1 MTTRMFR
8 PLLQILLAAVAAFAL
23 SAQAAADPP
32 GRVGRIAWM
41 SGTVQLRNSDT
52 GEWNTAVLNWPLTN
66 GDALSTGPGAR
77 LEIGIGSTI
86 VRLDSSSELSIDQI
100 DDQRVRLFLVSG
112 SASVRLRS
120 RESAR
125 EFELATR
132 DGSFTTQDV
141 GAFRFDHENNV
152 SSATPYLGTL
162 HFEAEDSELEI
173 PNGQRAQ
180 FWYAGRTAY
189 SLSSPPRD
197 DFSEWSV
204 ARDRRLDTRDTR
216 RYVSQE
222 MTGYEDLAGH
232 GDWYDSVDYGP
243 VWYPSVVTAGWA
255 PYRAGHWAWVA
266 PWGWTWIDDAPW
278 GFAPFH
284 YGRWVWHRDRWGW
297 APGRIVARPVY
308 APALVAW
315 VGTPKLSIGISS
327 APTVGWFPLAP
338 REVYVPSYRCSPT
351 YVRQVN
357 ITHVTRID
365 NVTQIINEPNR
376 VMERTKFVN
385 RRLPQAVTIVPAE
398 VVTQRR
404 PVGPAV
410 ERNRNPRFLETIN
423 RQAPL
428 AQAPVAAPPL
438 PPRVDPDRRERD
450 RREREGRGA
459 NPRERRPDS
468 DRQPGDR
475 RGTLPAAAPLPAPLN
490 AAPAVTPQ
498 PPAPQS
504 PRGEPPR
511 RPEGPPNAN
520 PRFNRGQPPAA
531 PEAAVQPNPPTAS
544 PALPPRFDPDRRERD
559 RRDGKPPEPRPD
571 SDRQPGDR
579 RGTPPHAAP
588 QPAPLNAAPMPAPAV
603 TPQAP
608 APQPPRSEPP
618 RRPDAPSDTNSR
630 FNRGQPPAA
639 PEAAAQPNPAT
650 TAPAPPPRFDPG
662 RREGDRNNGNARERR
677 PDSDRQ
683 PGERRGAL
691 PAPAPQPAPLNAAPA
706 PAAVPQA
713 PAPQPPRSERPRRPD
728 TPADANP
735 RFNRVQPQAA
745 PEAATPP
752 VPAPAP
758 AIRPPRMEPRPVESP
773 RRPDTP
779 PNADPRV
786 NRQSVPAASPS
797 APVPAQRRQIERE
810 LPAARPAPRNQA
822 MPAPPPAQPAV
833 QRSQPMPAREARPE
847 RAEQLRNPRHD
858 AAQGM
863 QGSKAQGDQQP
874 PNNPRRRLDGERD
887 SR

>member
-1 MTTRMFR
+1 MFR
-8 PLLQILLAAVAAFAL
+8 PLLQILLAALFALAL

-243 VWYPSVVTAGWA
+243 VWYPSVVAAGWA

-459 NPRERRPDS
+459 NSRERRPDS

-475 RGTLPAAAPLPAPLN
+475 RGTPAAAAPLPAPLN

-531 PEAAVQPNPPTAS
+531 PEAAVQSNPPTAG
-544 PALPPRFDPDRRERD
+544 PALPPRFDPDRRPQAA
-559 RRDGKPPEPRPD
+559 G
-571 SDRQPGDR
+571 DRQPGDR
-579 RGTPPHAAP
+579 RGTPPPAAP
-588 QPAPLNAAPMPAPAV
+588 QPAPLNATPMPAPAV

-608 APQPPRSEPP
+608 APQPPRGEPP
-618 RRPDAPSDTNSR
+618 RRPDAPSDTNPR
-630 FNRGQPPAA
+630 FNRGQPPAT
-639 PEAAAQPNPAT
+639 PDAAAQPKPAT
-650 TAPAPPPRFDPG
+650 TAPALPPRFDPG
-662 RREGDRNNGNARERR
+662 RRERDRNSDNARERR

-691 PAPAPQPAPLNAAPA
+691 PAPAPQPAPLNVAPA

-735 RFNRVQPQAA
+735 R
-745 PEAATPP
+745 
-752 VPAPAP
+752 
-758 AIRPPRMEPRPVESP
+758 
-773 RRPDTP
+773 
-779 PNADPRV
+779 
-786 NRQSVPAASPS
+786 AST
-797 APVPAQRRQIERE
+797 ARARRQQAR
-810 LPAARPAPRNQA
+810 LHQCQRSAARSNVSCR
-822 MPAPPPAQPAV
+822 
-833 QRSQPMPAREARPE
+833 QRGRLRATRPC
-847 RAEQLRNPRHD
+847 L
-858 AAQGM
+858 
-863 QGSKAQGDQQP
+863 
-874 PNNPRRRLDGERD
+874 PRRRRSRRFSAASRCRHAKPDRNGPNSRAIRATMPRKECRD
-887 SR
+887 RRRKATSSRRTTRAEDSTASATAAESAPRISAQRSSAGRAQPPSCRMPLSRRPRSRSRRS